1 MGADICLYNDKKGF
15 ERNFPCGYD
24 LRWDIVN
31 IIEIIEKKRDKKEL
45 TENEIRFFVN
55 GVCAET
61 IPDYQI
67 SAFLMAVCINGMTD
81 SETAVLTDAMAKSGD
96 TVDLGYIDG
105 IKVDKHSSGGVGDKT
120 TLVVAPMA
128 AACGLS
134 VAKMSGRGLGFSGG
148 TIDKLES
155 IPGFR
160 VSLSEEEFIRFIKRD
175 GIALTGQ
182 TKNVAPADKKLY
194 ALRDVTGTVP
204 SVPLIAASIMSKKLA
219 CGSDSVVLDVK
230 CGSGAFMKNLDEAA
244 LLAQKM
250 VSIGEKNGRRMYA
263 LITNMEQPLGNA
275 VGNALEVKEAIDTLK
290 GKGPKDFTE
299 LCYIIGSYML
309 VAGGKAKDVK
319 NAEKMLKTA
328 VENGSAL
335 EKFRKFIEN
344 QGGDSSIIEHYERL
358 PSAAVI
364 KTLNS
369 PKNGVITAID
379 GEKVGTA
386 AVITK
391 AGRLSKADKIDYG
404 SGFLLLLKIGDRVEK
419 GQPLA
424 EIYAPDENSAD
435 EAAKRLI
442 EAYSFGERA
451 ELKPMLLAYAD
462 KEGICFDKNKR

>member
-462 KEGICFDKNKR
+462 KEGICFDKNKY